1 MTDTESPWTAPAADL
16 EMPLDEVHV
25 WRCRLELPSRESA
38 GLTATLSPVEKN
50 RAARFVREEDR
61 RRFILSHRAL
71 RSILG
76 SYLHVGPERIAF
88 RVNRYGKP
96 FLSGRFKESDI
107 RFNMAHSGKLALV
120 AVTRCREIGVD
131 VEAVRDAVDF
141 VQIADR
147 FFSIEE
153 RRYVRSQPSAKMKEA
168 FFRCWSRKEA
178 YIKAL
183 GKGLSCP
190 LDTFSVV
197 AADDDGDRPVIDTLC
212 SNGSSCW
219 HLTDLSPGPGYVGA
233 LAIAD
238 FRAEPRHLQYNHHDI
253 TQCRA

>member
-1 MTDTESPWTAPAADL
+1 MTDTETPWTAPAADL

-50 RAARFVREEDR
+50 RAARFVREEDM
-61 RRFILSHRAL
+61 RRFIFSHRAL

-96 FLSGRFKESDI
+96 FLAGRFKESDM

-120 AVTRCREIGVD
+120 AVTRGREIGVD
-131 VEAVRDAVDF
+131 VEVVRDAVDF

-153 RRYVRSQPSAKMKEA
+153 KRYLRSQPSAKMEEA

-178 YIKAL
+178 CIKAL

-197 AADDDGDRPVIDTLC
+197 TSDDDGDRTVIDDLC
-212 SNGSSCW
+212 PNSSSSW

-233 LAIAD
+233 LAVAD
-238 FRAEPRHLQYNHHDI
+238 FRAEPRHLQYDHHGF
-253 TQCRA
+253 T